1 MRVHSGVKPYKCL
14 QCEYAA
20 PSKTHLRAHSGV
32 HTGETPFKCKECNFA
47 SNQVSNLS
55 THMKMH
61 SGEKSHKCNQ
71 CEYSSYLASSF
82 KIHIIT
88 HTGEKSH
95 KCNMCEYAAY
105 QASSLKTHMKKHV
118 EEKPRIKTCK
128 KPINDSLILNV
139 DNNLKQKV
147 AVPKY
152 ISGDLQKLGEQINS
166 MVESS
171 QNIIQHGKM
180 QTTRAK
186 ICKVCRKEGDPSEI
200 RRHIEAQHL
209 DGVSLPCKDCEKT
222 FRRRASFWQHTRTWH
237 TLRASKHPSG
247 NSIIYH

>member
-1 MRVHSGVKPYKCL
+1 MQKKEKHDVCEKPAEFLSAVVDTKLKLILLERTWPLIC
-14 QCEYAA
+14 
-20 PSKTHLRAHSGV
+20 HLILMLV
-32 HTGETPFKCKECNFA
+32 PTWFKN
-47 SNQVSNLS
+47 VPL
-55 THMKMH
+55 
-61 SGEKSHKCNQ
+61 G
-71 CEYSSYLASSF
+71 LPL

-209 DGVSLPCKDCEKT
+209 NGVCLPCKDCEKT
-222 FRRRASFWQHTRTWH
+222 FRTRTSFWQHTRTWH
-237 TLRASKHPSG
+237 TLRASKHPNG
-247 NSIIYH
+247 NSMIYH

>member
-1 MRVHSGVKPYKCL
+1 MMVHSGVKPYKCL

-20 PSKTHLRAHSGV
+20 SSKTHLRAHTRV
-32 HTGETPFKCKECNFA
+32 HTGEKPFKCKECNFA

-71 CEYSSYLASSF
+71 CEYSSYLASTL

-95 KCNMCEYAAY
+95 KCNMCEYAASKFFEDTY
-105 QASSLKTHMKKHV
+105 MKKHV
-118 EEKPRIKTCK
+118 EEKSRIKTCK

-139 DNNLKQKV
+139 DNHLKQKV

-152 ISGDLQKLGEQINS
+152 ISGDLQKLGE
-166 MVESS
+166 
-171 QNIIQHGKM
+171 
-180 QTTRAK
+180 
-186 ICKVCRKEGDPSEI
+186 
-200 RRHIEAQHL
+200 HL
-209 DGVSLPCKDCEKT
+209 
-222 FRRRASFWQHTRTWH
+222 
-237 TLRASKHPSG
+237 
-247 NSIIYH
+247 N